1 MRIEDMLK
9 VGGPSVS
16 NMLSLI
22 AVAALLGMTGC
33 GGGGS
38 DSGTSPSSA
47 SAPASAPSGSQSAP
61 TASAEAP
68 AESAPTASAEAP
80 AESAPEAPAGSGGTG
95 TTTVVN
101 LPGGTPNLTPIVP
114 VFTPLTDAEV
124 NEIRTRDEQAIKGT
138 YNFETGDPNAQ
149 PVGHISVDQI
159 SGSVTINLGIVDR
172 IQPVDDAISYSLR
185 SLHFPGSNSSKTFE
199 GLSWTF
205 SNSAS
210 YDLPGHRNNGA
221 NFQVQGRFITGGTP
235 RIQGTI
241 TITNAAQGFEIVKD
255 SGSSQ
260 IPFEAVCY
268 RLCGTVR

>member
-1 MRIEDMLK
+1 MLK

-138 YNFETGDPNAQ
+138 YNFETGDPNAELQ
-149 PVGHISVDQI
+149 GYISVQASGTVEARLSIFDRVDGDHALGPVG
-159 SGSVTINLGIVDR
+159 L
-172 IQPVDDAISYSLR
+172 L
-185 SLHFPGSNSSKTFE
+185 FPGRNGDLYFE
-199 GLSWTF
+199 GLNWNFLNT
-205 SNSAS
+205 AS
-210 YDLPGHRNNGA
+210 YYAPGHRNNGA
-221 NFQVQGRFITGGTP
+221 DFKIQGRFLTGGRTP
-235 RIQGTI
+235 RIEGTI
-241 TITNAAQGFEIVKD
+241 TIMNAHEGFEIIPG
-255 SGSSQ
+255 SGSGSISFAANCSQ
-260 IPFEAVCY
+260 G
-268 RLCGTVR
+268 CGSGGL

>member
-1 MRIEDMLK
+1 MLK

-16 NMLSLI
+16 KMVPLI

-124 NEIRTRDEQAIKGT
+124 ADIRTRDEQAIKGT
-138 YNFETGDPNAQ
+138 YRFEFGDSNAELGGYISVQ
-149 PVGHISVDQI
+149 ASDTVQVSLSIFDRVNGDHALGPVG
-159 SGSVTINLGIVDR
+159 L
-172 IQPVDDAISYSLR
+172 L
-185 SLHFPGSNSSKTFE
+185 FPGRNGNLYFQ
-199 GLSWTF
+199 GLNWNF
-205 SNSAS
+205 INSATYS
-210 YDLPGHRNNGA
+210 APGHRNYGA
-221 NFQVQGRFITGGTP
+221 DFKIQGRFLTGGSTP
-235 RIQGTI
+235 RIEGTI
-241 TITNAAQGFEIVKD
+241 TIMNAHEGFEIIPG
-255 SGSSQ
+255 SGSSTLSFTATCSQ
-260 IPFEAVCY
+260 D
-268 RLCGTVR
+268 CGSGGI

>member
-124 NEIRTRDEQAIKGT
+124 NDIRIRDFQAIKGK
-138 YNFETGDPNAQ
+138 YGFGLGDQNAQ
-149 PVGHISVDQI
+149 PVGYISVQE
-159 SGSVTINLGIVDR
+159 SGKVLVELSIWDR
-172 IQPVDDAISYSLR
+172 VNGDNAVAGLR
-185 SLHFPGSNSSKTFE
+185 FPESNSNTYFE
-199 GLSWTF
+199 GLNWNFLNT
-205 SNSAS
+205 AS
-210 YDLPGHRNNGA
+210 YYAPGHRNNGA
-221 NFQVQGRFITGGTP
+221 DFKIQGRFITGGTP
-235 RIQGTI
+235 RIEGTI
-241 TITNAAQGFEIVKD
+241 TIMNASDSFYEIAP
-255 SGSSQ
+255 GSESSTLSFTATCNQ
-260 IPFEAVCY
+260 RCVGGG
-268 RLCGTVR
+268 L